1 MTSFSETKSPTE
13 IAQEVDLK
21 VYDTRGFLLE
31 QGFTILVKVLGFS
44 TVAMLAVMTLVIF
57 FRAQPAISLFGLDF
71 LFKQDWIVDADEFG
85 AATYIYGTLF
95 TSAIAIL
102 LATPIGIAVAIVTS
116 ENFIPKNIRMPIAYT
131 IELIA
136 AIPSVIIGLW
146 GIFTFIPFIVPFQAF
161 LNANLGWIPFFSTE
175 PSGYNILTAGML
187 LAIMILPTVASIS
200 RDVLIAV
207 PSEYRSASM
216 GLGATRWESIIRVI
230 LPAAAPGILGAV
242 MLALG
247 RALGETMAVTMV
259 IGNTPQISAS
269 LLDAGYSIPAVM
281 ANEFAEAAGDLHPGA
296 LLYLALI
303 LFALTL
309 IVNVAAVFLVELFKV
324 DER

>member
-1 MTSFSETKSPTE
+1 MTSYSESQDSSQAAK
-13 IAQEVDLK
+13 EVDLK
-21 VYDTRGFLLE
+21 VFDTTGYLLE
-31 QGFTILVKVLGFS
+31 NGFNIVVKILGFS
-44 TVAMLAVMTLVIF
+44 TVAMLAVMTAVIVV
-57 FRAQPAISLFGLDF
+57 RAEPAISLFGLDF
-71 LFKQDWIVDADEFG
+71 LFRDEWIVDADEFG
-85 AATYIYGTLF
+85 AAPYIYGTLV
-95 TSAIAIL
+95 TAAIAII
-102 LATPIGIAVAIVTS
+102 LASPIGIAIAIVTS

-146 GIFTFIPFIVPFQAF
+146 GIFTFIPAIVPFQGF
-161 LNANLGWIPFFSTE
+161 LFDNLGWIPLFSTE
-175 PSGYNILTAGML
+175 SSGYNILTAGML
-187 LAIMILPTVASIS
+187 LAIMIVPTVASIS

-207 PSEYRSASM
+207 PVDFRTASM
-216 GLGATRWESIIRVI
+216 GLGATRWETIIRVL

-242 MLALG
+242 LLALG

-259 IGNTPQISAS
+259 IGNTARISAS
-269 LLDAGYSIPAVM
+269 LLDAGYSIPAVI

-309 IVNVAAVFLVELFKV
+309 IVNVGAVFLVQLFSTDK
-324 DER
+324 

>member
-1 MTSFSETKSPTE
+1 MTSYSEPKDSTQIS
-13 IAQEVDLK
+13 QEVDLS
-21 VYDTRGFLLE
+21 VFNTTGFILE
-31 QGFTILVKVLGFS
+31 NGFTILVKILGFS
-44 TVAMLAVMTLVIF
+44 TVAMLAVMTAVIF
-57 FRAQPAISLFGLDF
+57 VRAQPAIALFGFDF
-71 LFKQDWIVDADEFG
+71 LFREEWIVDAAEFG
-85 AATYIYGTLF
+85 AATYIYGTLV

-131 IELIA
+131 VELIA

-146 GIFTFIPFIVPFQAF
+146 GIFTFVPAVSPFQNF
-161 LNANLGWIPFFSTE
+161 LFNTLGWIPLFSTE
-175 PSGYNILTAGML
+175 SSGYNILTAGML
-187 LAIMILPTVASIS
+187 LSIMILPTVASIS

-207 PSEYRSASM
+207 PNDYRSASM
-216 GLGATRWESIIRVI
+216 GLGATRWESITRVI

-259 IGNTPQISAS
+259 IGNTAQISAS

-309 IVNVAAVFLVELFKV
+309 IVNVAAVFLVQLFTV
-324 DER
+324 D